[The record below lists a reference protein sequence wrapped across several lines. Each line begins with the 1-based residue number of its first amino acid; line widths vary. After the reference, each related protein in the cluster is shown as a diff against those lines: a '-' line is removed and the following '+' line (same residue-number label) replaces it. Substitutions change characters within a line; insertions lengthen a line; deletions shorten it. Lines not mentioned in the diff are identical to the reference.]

1 MATRRSTAITDRVPS
16 VLRHRDFALLWSGQ
30 SISLI
35 GDGIFTVALAIEAL
49 QVDARPTALSFVLA
63 ARLAPML
70 CLVLVGGV
78 IVDRVPRRLAMLA
91 SDGVRGLAVA
101 VLAVGVT
108 TGDVRLWG
116 LVVLAAVFGVADAFF
131 APASTAI
138 LPELLPAEFLLRGN
152 ALNVTSQQLARV
164 LIGPALGGLVVATFG
179 AASAFALD
187 AASFAV
193 SAGCLLAMT
202 HRPKPPSS
210 GRSMLAD
217 ARAGLRYVRSQRWLF
232 GTILVAGVMNLA
244 GFSALAVLVP
254 LLLRQV
260 LHDGP
265 AALGLVVAAGGAGGV
280 LGSLVAGRLG
290 QPKRRITATLAV
302 WGAAGL
308 GLAGLGLAPNAL
320 VAAAVHAV
328 IWVLISYGGV
338 LWHSLMQQQVPA
350 DLLGRAS
357 SVDWL
362 VSFAGSPVGLVL
374 VGVGAGA
381 IGVRPTV
388 LICGVVCALMALVLF
403 VPGMEP
409 EDRP

>member
-1 MATRRSTAITDRVPS
+1 MATGLSTAITDRVPS

-49 QVDARPTALSFVLA
+49 HVDARPTALSFVLA
-63 ARLAPML
+63 ARLVPML

-101 VLAVGVT
+101 VLAFGVA

-116 LVVLAAVFGVADAFF
+116 LVALAAVFGTADAFF

-152 ALNVTSQQLARV
+152 ALNVTSQQLAKV
-164 LIGPALGGLVVATFG
+164 LIGPSLGGLVVAVFG
-179 AASAFALD
+179 TASAFALD

-217 ARAGLRYVRSQRWLF
+217 ARDGLRYVRSQRWLF
-232 GTILVAGVMNLA
+232 GTILAAGVMNLA
-244 GFSALAVLVP
+244 GFSALAVLLP
-254 LLLRQV
+254 LLMRQV

-290 QPKRRITATLAV
+290 RPKRRITATLAV

-308 GLAGLGLAPNAL
+308 AVVGLGFAPNAL

-362 VSFAGSPVGLVL
+362 ASFVGSPVGLIL
-374 VGVGAGA
+374 VGVGAGT
-381 IGVRPTV
+381 IGVRPTF
-388 LICGVVCALMALVLF
+388 LIGGGLCALMALVVL

-409 EDRP
+409 EDSS